1 MKFLITG
8 GAGFIGSNLVG
19 FLLEKNFSV
28 RVIDN
33 FSTGRKENLKEFEKD
48 IELIEGDIR
57 NYDFVLKNSK
67 GVEVVLHQAALP
79 SVPRSIV
86 DPLTSND
93 VNVNGTLNVL
103 AAAKNNNVWRVV
115 CASSSSVYGDTPELP
130 KHEGMTL
137 NPLSPYAVTKLTG
150 EKYVKVFADIYGM
163 ETVALRYFN
172 VFGPKQ
178 DPDSQYSAVIPK
190 FITAMLQG
198 NQPVIFGDG
207 EQSRDFTYISNV
219 IDANYL
225 AATADMKEFGLA
237 VNCASRGRITLNSLV
252 DSINYILH
260 SDILP
265 VYAQPRKGD
274 IIHSFAEIKLAEE
287 LFGYNPSV
295 DFNTGLEKTIEYFRQ
310 KLFNKI
316 KY

>member
-1 MKFLITG
+1 M
-8 GAGFIGSNLVG
+8 
-19 FLLEKNFSV
+19 
-28 RVIDN
+28 
-33 FSTGRKENLKEFEKD
+33 
-48 IELIEGDIR
+48 
-57 NYDFVLKNSK
+57 
-67 GVEVVLHQAALP
+67 
-79 SVPRSIV
+79 
-86 DPLTSND
+86 
-93 VNVNGTLNVL
+93 NVL